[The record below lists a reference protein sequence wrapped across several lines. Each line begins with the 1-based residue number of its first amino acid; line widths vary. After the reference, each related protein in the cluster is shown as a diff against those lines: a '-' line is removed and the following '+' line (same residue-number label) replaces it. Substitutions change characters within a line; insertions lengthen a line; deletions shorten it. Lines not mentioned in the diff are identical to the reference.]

1 MFSRLKRSHPF
12 FLSIQVKNPTA
23 YRNGKETR
31 VIMMFSFR
39 HDLRSGESRFILL
52 IAAHLFLK
60 YPMK

>member
-39 HDLRSGESRFILL
+39 HDLRSGESRFVDCCPS
-52 IAAHLFLK
+52 FFF
-60 YPMK
+60 